1 MFAGGFGL
9 AVLSRGDDRSVA
21 TNVPTADAQ
30 RSESSETELPHRVP
44 AGDAFR
50 LIGLQE
56 YDLPNGSPHTSTTF
70 DSTEPKGLRQVV
82 RITTASPFQP
92 HFAALDLATFRIA
105 VPWIDCFPSQ
115 TVNVHG
121 EWDGWMWRRGSD
133 ACVRVEWNVVTS
145 ARVVVETWGLDYQ
158 DSLTLVGKLEYL
170 PPRDWASIRESLHP
184 QAVVSDAV
192 LVPPTGSWS
201 ISPIRPAPAA
211 GALIEADDS
220 ESLGYLIRLTAGDI
234 DPRSSDFDAAC
245 AANPVAP

>member
-30 RSESSETELPHRVP
+30 RSESSETDLPHPVP

-56 YDLPNGSPHTSTTF
+56 YDLPNGSPYASTTF
-70 DSTEPKGLRQVV
+70 DSTGPNGLRQVV
-82 RITTASPFQP
+82 RITTARPFQP
-92 HFAALDLATFRIA
+92 HFAALDLATFHIA
-105 VPWIDCFPSQ
+105 VPWTDCLPSQ

-121 EWDGWMWRRGSD
+121 EWHGWMWRRGSD
-133 ACVRVEWNVVTS
+133 AYVRVEWNVVTS
-145 ARVVVETWGLDYQ
+145 ARVVVETWGLDYR
-158 DSLTLVGKLEYL
+158 DSLTLVGELEYL
-170 PPRDWASIRESLHP
+170 PPRDWASIRESLPP

-192 LVPPTGSWS
+192 ARSANWLLVDFADP
-201 ISPIRPAPAA
+201 PAPAA